1 MEQNLRFVGE
11 VLKRA
16 GSIDP
21 DAIDEVIASIESEGR
36 DTRLSEA
43 LVRAGKSDEETI
55 AQALGDGFGLR
66 VQLDVPHEKI
76 PREYL
81 LECAFDF
88 NFARLH
94 QLLPVA
100 LEGDTVIVGVADPL
114 DTWGLDGLRFRL
126 RRELE
131 PVVIPTTKLLDA
143 ISWTQTQI
151 ERAGHLQD
159 EGGGAVEQE
168 ELRQDILESDD
179 DAQIIR
185 WVNSLFVE
193 ALKDRATDIHVQP
206 DDNQVTVRF
215 RVDGDLREVRTTP
228 RRFLPAVVARI
239 KVLSGLNIAE
249 KRLPQDGRYGFKMGG
264 KNVDIRVSTIP
275 IGQDRGERVVMRI
288 LNKSS
293 IQLDL
298 RDLGFA
304 PDRLDILHELIAQP
318 HGIVLVTGP
327 TGSGKTTTLYACLNR
342 INRPDL
348 NILTAE
354 DPIEYDL
361 RGISQMQV
369 NTKAGLT
376 FGACLRAFLR
386 QDPDVIMVG
395 EIRDKETAEI
405 AVQASL
411 TGHLVLSTIHTND
424 AAGALPRL
432 AEMGIESFHIASTLQ
447 AALAQR
453 LVRVLCP
460 HCKERKHA
468 TEQDWARLGLD
479 RQRAIQRLT
488 REKTRYGSSAFGGSK
503 AGPLLRELAE
513 GRPVP
518 VFKSAGCPKCQG
530 VGFMGRTGIYE
541 LLLVSDAVRGLT
553 LKSADSV
560 TIRRAAIEE
569 GMDSLRDDGARIVLE
584 GTTTIEEVLAAT
596 QEEH

>member
-1 MEQNLRFVGE
+1 MQQNVRFVGE
-11 VLKRA
+11 LLKRA
-16 GSIDP
+16 GTIDP
-21 DAIDEVIASIESEGR
+21 EVIDEVVLSIEREGR
-36 DTRLSEA
+36 QARLADT
-43 LVRAGKSDEETI
+43 LVRQGKSDEETI
-55 AQALGDGFGLR
+55 AQALAEGFGLG
-66 VQLDVPHEKI
+66 VQLDVQNDKI
-76 PREYL
+76 PRDFLTEQ
-81 LECAFDF
+81 AFDF
-88 NFARLH
+88 NFARQH
-94 QLLPVA
+94 QLLPLYFADDV
-100 LEGDTVIVGVADPL
+100 LVVGVGDPL
-114 DTWGLDGLRFRL
+114 DTWGLDDLRDRL
-126 RRELE
+126 KRELE

-159 EGGGAVEQE
+159 DGTATEPE
-168 ELRQDILESDD
+168 EIRQDILESDD

-215 RVDGDLREVRTTP
+215 RVDGDLREVRTAP

-239 KVLSGLNIAE
+239 KVMASLNIAE
-249 KRLPQDGRYGFKMGG
+249 KRLPQDGRIGFKMGG

-298 RDLGFA
+298 TDLGFS
-304 PDRLDILHELIAQP
+304 PDRLELMYSQIAQP

-369 NTKAGLT
+369 SPKIGLT
-376 FGACLRAFLR
+376 FAACLRAFLR

-432 AEMGIESFHIASTLQ
+432 AEMGIESFHIASTLTTS
-447 AALAQR
+447 LAQR

-460 HCKERKHA
+460 HCKEPRM
-468 TEQDWARLGLD
+468 TREQDLARIGLD
-479 RQRAIQRLT
+479 RMRAISRLS
-488 REKTRYGSSAFGGSK
+488 REKTKYGNSFYEGSPAEK
-503 AGPLLRELAE
+503 SIRDLAD
-513 GRPVP
+513 GRPVMT
-518 VFKSAGCPKCQG
+518 FKAVGCPRCQG
-530 VGFMGRTGIYE
+530 VGFAGRTGIYE
-541 LLLVSDAVRGLT
+541 LLLVTDVIRGLT

-560 TIRRAAIEE
+560 TIRRAAMEE
-569 GMDSLRDDGARIVLE
+569 GMDSLRDDGVRKVLE
-584 GTTTIEEVLAAT
+584 GHTTIEEVLAAT
-596 QEEH
+596 QDEH

>member
-1 MEQNLRFVGE
+1 MQQNLRFVGE
-11 VLKRA
+11 ILKRA
-16 GSIDP
+16 GTIDP
-21 DAIDEVIASIESEGR
+21 EAIDELVSSLEREGR
-36 DTRLSEA
+36 GARLSDA
-43 LVRAGKSDEETI
+43 LVRSGKSDEEII
-55 AQALGDGFGLR
+55 AQALGEGFGMR
-66 VQLDVPHEKI
+66 VQLEVQNEKI
-76 PREYL
+76 PLNFLTEKAL
-81 LECAFDF
+81 DF
-88 NFARLH
+88 GFARAH
-94 QLLPVA
+94 QMLP
-100 LEGDTVIVGVADPL
+100 LYFEGDLVVVGVADPL
-114 DTWGLDGLRFRL
+114 DTWGLDDLRERL
-126 RRELE
+126 GFELD
-131 PVVIPTTKLLDA
+131 PVVVPATKLMDL
-143 ISWTQTQI
+143 ISWAQTQI

-159 EGGGAVEQE
+159 DGSNAEPDEIRQE
-168 ELRQDILESDD
+168 ILESDD

-228 RRFLPAVVARI
+228 RRFLPALVARI

-275 IGQDRGERVVMRI
+275 IGNERGERVVMRI

-293 IQLDL
+293 IQLSL
-298 RDLGFA
+298 TDLGFS
-304 PDRLDILHELIAQP
+304 PDRLSLIHSLIEQP

-342 INRPDL
+342 INRADL

-369 NTKAGLT
+369 NSKIGLT
-376 FGACLRAFLR
+376 FASCLRAFLR

-424 AAGALPRL
+424 SAGALTRL

-453 LVRVLCP
+453 LVRTLCP
-460 HCKERKHA
+460 HCKERYL
-468 TEQDWARLGLD
+468 TSEQDWARLGLD
-479 RQRAIQRLT
+479 RARAIQRVT
-488 REKTRYGSSAFGGSK
+488 AARTKYGASAFGGSP
-503 AGPLLRELAE
+503 AGALLHEMAE
-513 GRPVP
+513 GRRVTAFRA
-518 VFKSAGCPKCQG
+518 VGCPKCQG
-530 VGFMGRTGIYE
+530 VGFSGRTGIYE
-541 LLLVSDAVRGLT
+541 LLLVTDAVRGLA

-560 TIRRAAIEE
+560 TMRRAAVEE
-569 GMDSLRDDGARIVLE
+569 GMDTLRDDGARKVLE

-596 QEEH
+596 QDEH

>member
-1 MEQNLRFVGE
+1 MQQNVRFVGE

-16 GSIDP
+16 GTIDP
-21 DAIDEVIASIESEGR
+21 EVIDELVSSIEREGR
-36 DTRLSEA
+36 GTRLSDA
-43 LVRAGKSDEETI
+43 LVRTGKSDEETI
-55 AQALGDGFGLR
+55 AQALAEGFGMR
-66 VQLDVPHEKI
+66 VLLDVQYDKI
-76 PREYL
+76 PRDFLAER
-81 LECAFDF
+81 AFDF
-88 NFARLH
+88 GFARSH
-94 QLLPVA
+94 QMLP
-100 LEGDTVIVGVADPL
+100 LFFEGDMLVVGVADPL
-114 DTWGLDGLRFRL
+114 DTWGLDDLREQL
-126 RRELE
+126 GVDVD
-131 PVVIPTTKLLDA
+131 PVVVPTTKLMDA
-143 ISWTQTQI
+143 VSWVQTQI
-151 ERAGHLQD
+151 ERAGNLQD
-159 EGGGAVEQE
+159 DGGASEPEESRQE
-168 ELRQDILESDD
+168 ILESDD

-193 ALKDRATDIHVQP
+193 ALKDRATDIHIQP
-206 DDNQVTVRF
+206 DENQVTVRF

-228 RRFLPAVVARI
+228 RRFLPAIVARI

-275 IGQDRGERVVMRI
+275 IGNERGERVVMRI

-293 IQLDL
+293 IQLSL
-298 RDLGFA
+298 KDLGFA
-304 PDRLDILHELIAQP
+304 PDRLELMHSLIEQP

-342 INRPDL
+342 INRPNI

-369 NTKAGLT
+369 NPKIGLT
-376 FGACLRAFLR
+376 FAACLRAFLR

-424 AAGALPRL
+424 AAGALTRL

-447 AALAQR
+447 ASLAQR
-453 LVRVLCP
+453 LVRTLCP
-460 HCKERKHA
+460 HCKQRYSA
-468 TEQDWARLGLD
+468 GEQDWARLGLD
-479 RQRAIQRLT
+479 RARAIQRVHSQRT
-488 REKTRYGSSAFGGSK
+488 KYGSSAFGGSP
-503 AGPLLRELAE
+503 AGELLRELAE
-513 GRPVP
+513 GRSVP
-518 VFKSAGCPKCQG
+518 AYRAVGCPKCQG
-530 VGFMGRTGIYE
+530 VGFAGRTGIYE
-541 LLLVSDAVRGLT
+541 LLLVTDVVRGLA

-569 GMDSLRDDGARIVLE
+569 GMDTLRDDGARKVLE
-584 GTTTIEEVLAAT
+584 GLTTIEEVLAAT
-596 QEEH
+596 QDEH

>member
-1 MEQNLRFVGE
+1 MQQNVRFIGE
-11 VLKRA
+11 ILKRA
-16 GSIDP
+16 GTIDPESIDE
-21 DAIDEVIASIESEGR
+21 IVSTIEREGR
-36 DTRLSEA
+36 GAKLPDA
-43 LVRAGKSDEETI
+43 LVRSGKSDEETI

-66 VQLDVPHEKI
+66 VQLEVANDKI
-76 PREYL
+76 PREML
-81 LECAFDF
+81 TERGFDF
-88 NFARLH
+88 AFGRSHQMLPLYFAGD
-94 QLLPVA
+94 A
-100 LEGDTVIVGVADPL
+100 LVVGVADPL
-114 DTWGLDGLRFRL
+114 DTWGLDDLRERMGF
-126 RRELE
+126 ELE
-131 PVVIPTTKLLDA
+131 PVVIPATKLMDA
-143 ISWTQTQI
+143 LSWAQTQI

-159 EGGGAVEQE
+159 DGNNSEPD
-168 ELRQDILESDD
+168 ELRQEILESDD

-275 IGQDRGERVVMRI
+275 IGNDRGERVVMRI

-293 IQLDL
+293 IQLSL
-298 RDLGFA
+298 TDLGFA
-304 PDRLDILHELIAQP
+304 PDRLALMYSLIEQP

-342 INRPDL
+342 INRADL

-369 NTKAGLT
+369 NAKIGLT
-376 FGACLRAFLR
+376 FAACLRAFLR

-395 EIRDKETAEI
+395 EIRDKDTAEI

-424 AAGALPRL
+424 SAGALPRL

-460 HCKERKHA
+460 HCKERHM
-468 TEQDWARLGLD
+468 TSEQDWARLGLD
-479 RQRAIQRLT
+479 RSRALMRVT
-488 REKTRYGSSAFGGSK
+488 KAPTRYGSSAFGGSP
-503 AGPLLRELAE
+503 AGLLLQDLAE
-513 GRPVP
+513 GRRIPAYRAV
-518 VFKSAGCPKCQG
+518 GCPKCQG
-530 VGFMGRTGIYE
+530 TGFMGRTGIYE
-541 LLLVSDAVRGLT
+541 LLLVTDAVRGLT

-560 TIRRAAIEE
+560 TIRRAGIEE
-569 GMDSLRDDGARIVLE
+569 GMDTLRDDGARKVLE
-584 GTTTIEEVLAAT
+584 GHTTIEEVLAAT
-596 QEEH
+596 QDEH

>member
-1 MEQNLRFVGE
+1 MQQNVRFVGE

-16 GSIDP
+16 GTIDP
-21 DAIDEVIASIESEGR
+21 EAIDELVASLEREGR
-36 DTRLSEA
+36 TTRLSDA
-43 LVRAGKSDEETI
+43 LVRAGKSDEETL
-55 AQALGDGFGLR
+55 AQALAEGFGMRAQLE
-66 VQLDVPHEKI
+66 VQNDRI
-76 PREYL
+76 PREFL
-81 LECAFDF
+81 LERAFDF
-88 NFARLH
+88 GFARAH
-94 QLLPVA
+94 QVLP
-100 LEGDTVIVGVADPL
+100 LYFEGDTVVVGVGDPL
-114 DTWGLDGLRFRL
+114 DTWGLDDLRDRL
-126 RRELE
+126 GMELE
-131 PVVIPTTKLLDA
+131 PVVVPSTKLMDA
-143 ISWTQTQI
+143 VSWTQTQI

-159 EGGGAVEQE
+159 DGSNAEPE
-168 ELRQDILESDD
+168 ELRQEILESDD

-193 ALKDRATDIHVQP
+193 ALKDRATDIHIQP

-215 RVDGDLREVRTTP
+215 RILGDLREVRTAP
-228 RRFLPAVVARI
+228 RRFLPALVARI
-239 KVLSGLNIAE
+239 KVLSGLNLAE

-275 IGQDRGERVVMRI
+275 IGNDRGERVVMRI

-298 RDLGFA
+298 TDLGFA
-304 PDRLDILHELIAQP
+304 PDRLALMHSLVDQP

-342 INRPDL
+342 INRADL

-369 NTKAGLT
+369 NPKIGLT
-376 FGACLRAFLR
+376 FAACLRAFLR
-386 QDPDVIMVG
+386 QDPDVVMVG

-447 AALAQR
+447 GALAQR
-453 LVRVLCP
+453 LVRTLCSA
-460 HCKERKHA
+460 CKQRYLA
-468 TEQDWARLGLD
+468 TEHDLARLGLD
-479 RQRAIQRLT
+479 RARAIARIERPPT
-488 REKTRYGSSAFGGSK
+488 KYGSSAFGGSP
-503 AGPLLRELAE
+503 AGSLLRDLAD

-518 VFKSAGCPKCQG
+518 AYRAVGCAKCQG
-530 VGFMGRTGIYE
+530 IGFTGRTGIYE
-541 LLLVSDAVRGLT
+541 LLLVTDAVRGLC

-560 TIRRAAIEE
+560 TIRRAAVEE
-569 GMDSLRDDGARIVLE
+569 GMDTLRDDGARKVLE
-584 GTTTIEEVLAAT
+584 GATTIEEVLAAT
-596 QEEH
+596 QDEH

>member
-1 MEQNLRFVGE
+1 MQQNVRFIGE
-11 VLKRA
+11 ILKRA
-16 GSIDP
+16 GTIDP
-21 DAIDEVIASIESEGR
+21 EAIDEIVSTLEREGR
-36 DTRLSEA
+36 GAKLPDA
-43 LVRAGKSDEETI
+43 LVRSGKSDEETI
-55 AQALGDGFGLR
+55 AQALGEGFGLR
-66 VQLDVPHEKI
+66 VQLEVANDKI
-76 PREYL
+76 PREML
-81 LECAFDF
+81 TERAFDF
-88 NFARLH
+88 GFARSH
-94 QLLPVA
+94 QMLPLYFA
-100 LEGDTVIVGVADPL
+100 GDMLVVGVADPL
-114 DTWGLDGLRFRL
+114 DTWGLDDLRERMGF
-126 RRELE
+126 ELE
-131 PVVIPTTKLLDA
+131 PVVVPATKLMDA
-143 ISWTQTQI
+143 LSWTQTQI

-159 EGGGAVEQE
+159 DGQNSEPDEIRQE
-168 ELRQDILESDD
+168 ILESDD

-228 RRFLPAVVARI
+228 RRFLPAIVARI

-275 IGQDRGERVVMRI
+275 IGNDRGERVVMRI

-293 IQLDL
+293 IQLSL
-298 RDLGFA
+298 TDLGFA
-304 PDRLDILHELIAQP
+304 PDRLALMYSLIEQP

-342 INRPDL
+342 INRADL

-369 NTKAGLT
+369 NSKIGLT
-376 FGACLRAFLR
+376 FASCLRAFLR

-424 AAGALPRL
+424 SAGALPRL

-453 LVRVLCP
+453 LVRVLCS
-460 HCKERKHA
+460 HCKERHM
-468 TEQDWARLGLD
+468 TSEQDWARLGLD
-479 RQRAIQRLT
+479 RSRALT
-488 REKTRYGSSAFGGSK
+488 RVTKAPTKYGSSAFGGSP
-503 AGPLLRELAE
+503 AGHLLQDLAE
-513 GRPVP
+513 GRRVP
-518 VFKSAGCPKCQG
+518 AYRAVGCPKCQG
-530 VGFMGRTGIYE
+530 TGFMGRTGIYE
-541 LLLVSDAVRGLT
+541 LLLVTDAVRGLT

-560 TIRRAAIEE
+560 TIRRAGIEE
-569 GMDSLRDDGARIVLE
+569 GMDTLRDDGARKVLE
-584 GTTTIEEVLAAT
+584 GITTIEEVLAAT
-596 QEEH
+596 QDEH

>member
-1 MEQNLRFVGE
+1 MQQNVRFVGE
-11 VLKRA
+11 ILKRA
-16 GSIDP
+16 GTIDP
-21 DAIDEVIASIESEGR
+21 EAIDEVVSSIEREGR
-36 DTRLSEA
+36 GTRLSDA
-43 LVRAGKSDEETI
+43 LVRTGKSDEETI
-55 AQALGDGFGLR
+55 AQALGEGFGMR
-66 VQLDVPHEKI
+66 VQLEVQNDKI
-76 PREYL
+76 PRDFLTER
-81 LECAFDF
+81 AFDF
-88 NFARLH
+88 GFARSH
-94 QLLPVA
+94 QMLP
-100 LEGDTVIVGVADPL
+100 LFFEGDMLVVGVADPL
-114 DTWGLDGLRFRL
+114 DTWGLDDLRERL
-126 RRELE
+126 GFEID
-131 PVVIPTTKLLDA
+131 PVVVPATKLMDA
-143 ISWTQTQI
+143 VSWAQTQI

-159 EGGGAVEQE
+159 DGGASEPEEIRQE
-168 ELRQDILESDD
+168 ILESDD

-228 RRFLPAVVARI
+228 RRFLPAIVARI

-275 IGQDRGERVVMRI
+275 IGNERGERVVMRI

-293 IQLDL
+293 IQLSL
-298 RDLGFA
+298 TDLGFA
-304 PDRLDILHELIAQP
+304 PDRLELIHSLIEQP

-342 INRPDL
+342 INRADL

-369 NTKAGLT
+369 NAKIGLT
-376 FGACLRAFLR
+376 FASCLRAFLR

-424 AAGALPRL
+424 AAGALTRL

-453 LVRVLCP
+453 LVRTLCP
-460 HCKERKHA
+460 HCKQRYS
-468 TEQDWARLGLD
+468 TGEQDWARLGLD
-479 RQRAIQRLT
+479 RARAIQRVT
-488 REKTRYGSSAFGGSK
+488 SARTKYGASAFGGSP
-503 AGPLLRELAE
+503 AGALLHELAE
-513 GRPVP
+513 GRRVP
-518 VFKSAGCPKCQG
+518 AYRAVGCPKCQG
-530 VGFMGRTGIYE
+530 VGFTGRTGIYE
-541 LLLVSDAVRGLT
+541 LLLVTDAVRGLA

-569 GMDSLRDDGARIVLE
+569 GMDTLRDDGARKVLE

-596 QEEH
+596 QDEH

>member
-1 MEQNLRFVGE
+1 MQQNVRFIGE
-11 VLKRA
+11 ILKRA
-16 GSIDP
+16 GTIDPESIDE
-21 DAIDEVIASIESEGR
+21 IVSTIEREGR
-36 DTRLSEA
+36 GARLPDA
-43 LVRAGKSDEETI
+43 LVRSGKSDEETI

-66 VQLDVPHEKI
+66 VQLEVANDKI
-76 PREYL
+76 PREML
-81 LECAFDF
+81 TERGFDF
-88 NFARLH
+88 AFGRSHQMLPLYFAGD
-94 QLLPVA
+94 A
-100 LEGDTVIVGVADPL
+100 LVVGVADPL
-114 DTWGLDGLRFRL
+114 DTWGLDDLRERMGF
-126 RRELE
+126 ELE
-131 PVVIPTTKLLDA
+131 PVVIPATKLMDA
-143 ISWTQTQI
+143 LSWAQTQI

-159 EGGGAVEQE
+159 DGNNSEPD
-168 ELRQDILESDD
+168 ELRQEILESDD

-275 IGQDRGERVVMRI
+275 IGNDRGERVVMRI

-293 IQLDL
+293 IQLSL
-298 RDLGFA
+298 TDLGFA
-304 PDRLDILHELIAQP
+304 PDRLALMYSLIEQP

-342 INRPDL
+342 INRADL

-369 NTKAGLT
+369 NAKIGLT
-376 FGACLRAFLR
+376 FAACLRAFLR

-395 EIRDKETAEI
+395 EIRDKDTAEI

-424 AAGALPRL
+424 SAGALPRL

-460 HCKERKHA
+460 HCKERHM
-468 TEQDWARLGLD
+468 TSEQDWARLGLD
-479 RQRAIQRLT
+479 RSRALMRVT
-488 REKTRYGSSAFGGSK
+488 KAPTRYGSSAFGGSP
-503 AGPLLRELAE
+503 AGLLLQDLAE
-513 GRPVP
+513 GRRIPAYRAV
-518 VFKSAGCPKCQG
+518 GCPKCQG
-530 VGFMGRTGIYE
+530 TGFMGRTGIYE
-541 LLLVSDAVRGLT
+541 LLLVTDAVRGLT

-560 TIRRAAIEE
+560 TIRRAGIEE
-569 GMDSLRDDGARIVLE
+569 GMDTLRDDGARKVLE
-584 GTTTIEEVLAAT
+584 GHTTIEEVLAAT
-596 QEEH
+596 QDEH